1 LGVMIVG
8 YIVVFV
14 GFAVGLRNIVDG
26 FHIKEELKW
35 TAVIG
40 LAAVVPWYIF
50 NINDS
55 EPKRINDNIFPFSTL
70 ALITAVAFAFFASTV
85 WPLYR
90 SIWQP
95 PILEDLNIPDS
106 VTTLRGI
113 LSTPLG
119 VDSFKR
125 FLTKEFSVENILFY
139 LEVEDYRKKK
149 IALMEEGSEAE
160 QLQLV
165 GEAQRIYSKY
175 IGTDSPF
182 QVNLPSLVVQE
193 LQNNLKKQFNST
205 KDSGADRGI
214 GRVGTMS
221 PKGSDASATIGA
233 MPSLSGQ
240 SVLGDDGST
249 SSYLIPMVPTVF
261 DPAQKNIFHL
271 METDSCPRYFRS
283 ELYKEFV
290 NQVTEKKEKKKV
302 LDEMNII

>member
-1 LGVMIVG
+1 
-8 YIVVFV
+8 
-14 GFAVGLRNIVDG
+14 
-26 FHIKEELKW
+26 
-35 TAVIG
+35 VI
-40 LAAVVPWYIF
+40 PWYIF

-139 LEVEDYRKKK
+139 LEVEEYRKKK
-149 IALMEEGSEAE
+149 IALMEEGTEAE

-165 GEAQRIYSKY
+165 GEAQGIYSKY
-175 IGTDSPF
+175 IGADSPF
-182 QVNLPSLVVQE
+182 QVNLPSLVVAD
-193 LQNNLKKQFNST
+193 LQNNLKRQFNST
-205 KDSGADRGI
+205 KDSTADRAAT
-214 GRVGTMS
+214 RVGTTLAS
-221 PKGSDASATIGA
+221 PKASTDGN
-233 MPSLSGQ
+233 P
-240 SVLGDDGST
+240 VNDDGAT
-249 SSYLIPMVPTVF
+249 SSYSTPAVPTVF

-290 NQVTEKKEKKKV
+290 NQVTEKKEKIKV
-302 LDEMNII
+302 LGDLDII